1 WWSVASSPV
10 RPGTCSRCTFPA
22 PVRTHSL
29 RRAAPGWN
37 RWNADRRSPKHDER
51 ARSAAQRGGLACRM
65 GCRHRAEC
73 GAPARFHPVGQVP
86 GAATHRGGGR
96 PPVGDL
102 PSGRN
107 PAGAPGR
114 SVRRFRQRGTDLA
127 GQAQHRRDRTGP
139 PGGGRGDAVRGRTG
153 TPRTGAV
160 QPGLPLDE
168 QRRMSEPHT
177 PEEQAPQDDGD
188 SRTGRG
194 MRQLSAQQFDA
205 LESVGG
211 VRGLIETVLPGL
223 VFVVLY
229 VITEDLM
236 VTVITSVA
244 VAVVAAVARLI
255 SRSPITQAVS
265 GLLGVGIGAI
275 WAWPTGDA
283 EDYSAWG
290 LSVNVAGALGVIGS
304 IVIRWPVVGV
314 IVSLLFGRGFSWRSD
329 DLVRRRYSRASWLW
343 AGAFVLR
350 LLVQGPLY
358 FDAQVGWL
366 GTARL
371 VMGLPMW
378 ALVLWITWLLVR
390 PRAVPEA
397 PAEPAPPQR

>member
-1 WWSVASSPV
+1 
-10 RPGTCSRCTFPA
+10 
-22 PVRTHSL
+22 
-29 RRAAPGWN
+29 
-37 RWNADRRSPKHDER
+37 
-51 ARSAAQRGGLACRM
+51 
-65 GCRHRAEC
+65 
-73 GAPARFHPVGQVP
+73 
-86 GAATHRGGGR
+86 
-96 PPVGDL
+96 
-102 PSGRN
+102 
-107 PAGAPGR
+107 
-114 SVRRFRQRGTDLA
+114 
-127 GQAQHRRDRTGP
+127 
-139 PGGGRGDAVRGRTG
+139 
-153 TPRTGAV
+153 
-160 QPGLPLDE
+160 
-168 QRRMSEPHT
+168 MSEPHT

-275 WAWPTGDA
+275 WAWQTGDA
-283 EDYSAWG
+283 EDYYAWG
-290 LSVNVAGALGVIGS
+290 LLVNVAWALGVIVS

-314 IVSLLFGRGFSWRSD
+314 IVSLLFGHGFSWRSD

-390 PRAVPEA
+390 RRAAAEEQSESPVEPR
-397 PAEPAPPQR
+397 